1 MSTIAERAVAR
12 TPRRLAMRFG
22 GMSDR
27 AIAWLFITPS
37 VLLLLAINI
46 FPLLWT
52 IQLSFT
58 NYRANR
64 PNAPIRYVGLDNY
77 RDILTDPDVWHAMQA
92 TAHFVLWSITLEL
105 VLGFGLA
112 LLINRRFRGHSF
124 WTTIILLP
132 MMLSPAVVGNFWT
145 FLLQPQIGLFNSAIA
160 LLTGI
165 DPSSFQ
171 MIGDVRLAPWSIDY
185 GRYLDVDALCHA
197 YLSGRTAFDPGLHL
211 RSRRGR
217 PRIPLAAILVH
228 HAPDG
233 DAVPDASYSVSGDR
247 KLQNV

>member
-1 MSTIAERAVAR
+1 MSTLAERAVAR
-12 TPRRLAMRFG
+12 TPRRLALRFG
-22 GMSDR
+22 GMSDK

-92 TAHFVLWSITLEL
+92 TAHFVLWSIVLEL

-160 LLTGI
+160 LLTG
-165 DPSSFQ
+165 DRSEFVSNDRRRTA
-171 MIGDVRLAPWSIDY
+171 GALVHHH

-197 YLSGRTAFDPGLHL
+197 DLSGRVCVRYRITSTRPP
-211 RSRRGR
+211 RS
-217 PRIPLAAILVH
+217 IAHPL
-228 HAPDG
+228 G
-233 DAVPDASYSVSGDR
+233 GNSGPSR
-247 KLQNV
+247 CRW

>member
-1 MSTIAERAVAR
+1 MSTLAERAVTR
-12 TPRRLAMRFG
+12 TPHRLKMRFG
-22 GMSDR
+22 GLSDR

-46 FPLLWT
+46 FPILWT

-77 RDILTDPDVWHAMQA
+77 RDILTDPDVWAAMQA
-92 TAHFVLWSITLEL
+92 TAHFVLWSIALEL

-124 WTTIILLP
+124 WTTVILLP

-145 FLLQPQIGLFNSAIA
+145 FLFQPQIGLFNQGIA
-160 LLTGI
+160 VVSGI

-171 MIGDVRLAPWSIDY
+171 MIGDVRRAAACIILA
-185 GRYLDVDALCHA
+185 
-197 YLSGRTAFDPGLHL
+197 
-211 RSRRGR
+211 
-217 PRIPLAAILVH
+217 
-228 HAPDG
+228 
-233 DAVPDASYSVSGDR
+233 
-247 KLQNV
+247 

>member
-1 MSTIAERAVAR
+1 MSTLAERAVAR
-12 TPRRLAMRFG
+12 TPRRLALRFG
-22 GMSDR
+22 GMSDK

-77 RDILTDPDVWHAMQA
+77 RDILTDPDVWAAMQA
-92 TAHFVLWSITLEL
+92 TAHFVLWSIALEM
-105 VLGFGLA
+105 VIGFGLA

-145 FLLQPQIGLFNSAIA
+145 FLLQRHRAVDRRRSEFVPDDRRCPPRA
-160 LLTGI
+160 LV
-165 DPSSFQ
+165 DHH
-171 MIGDVRLAPWSIDY
+171 

-197 YLSGRTAFDPGLHL
+197 DLSGGFAFDPRLHL
-211 RSRRGR
+211 
-217 PRIPLAAILVH
+217 
-228 HAPDG
+228 
-233 DAVPDASYSVSGDR
+233 
-247 KLQNV
+247 